1 VFTSP
6 TNDFGLR
13 AVKGIIALAERL
25 KQQYLKILT
34 SDIPFMLDNY
44 SKGELPSRKDG
55 GSMFDPEMTMIFKFI
70 EERKLQHDRGDTIF
84 DHARS
89 KDALV
94 SPMKISDGGEVSE
107 GPMVKGHDVKTLLE
121 LYSLNE
127 QKRRGRLAGTRS
139 QVFEDVMG
147 GRENL
152 LEIGMELLM
161 A

>member
-1 VFTSP
+1 MFTSP

-25 KQQYLKILT
+25 KQEYLKILS

-44 SKGELPSRKDG
+44 SKMELPSRKDG
-55 GSMFDPEMTMIFKFI
+55 SMFDPELTMIFKFI
-70 EERKLQHDRGDTIF
+70 EERKLQHDRGDPMF
-84 DHARS
+84 DHVMS

-94 SPMKISDGGEVSE
+94 LPMKISDGGEVAE
-107 GPMVKGHDVKTLLE
+107 GPVVKGHDVKTLLE

-127 QKRRGRLAGTRS
+127 LKRRGRLAGTRS

-152 LEIGMELLM
+152 MEIGMELLM

>member
-1 VFTSP
+1 
-6 TNDFGLR
+6 
-13 AVKGIIALAERL
+13 VKGIIALAERL
-25 KQQYLKILT
+25 KQEYLKILI

-44 SKGELPSRKDG
+44 SKVELPSRKDG
-55 GSMFDPEMTMIFKFI
+55 SMFDPELTMIFKFI
-70 EERKLQHDRGDTIF
+70 EERKLQYDRGDAMF
-84 DHARS
+84 DHAMS

-94 SPMKISDGGEVSE
+94 SPMKISDGGEVTE

-127 QKRRGRLAGTRS
+127 MKRRGRLAGTRS

-152 LEIGMELLM
+152 MEIGMELLM